1 MTTDI
6 PERQREQSKP
16 QKKQELLLARMSEL
30 YTRVALLAV
39 REREKERERG
49 ETWSRRLKSCH
60 FSLKTGLTGFVVVV
74 HLHHS
79 RLHPGHFVISV
90 ERKPDAHL

>member
-39 REREKERERG
+39 RESAVRRG
-49 ETWSRRLKSCH
+49 H
-60 FSLKTGLTGFVVVV
+60 GV
-74 HLHHS
+74 
-79 RLHPGHFVISV
+79 
-90 ERKPDAHL
+90 